1 MTSAHAGA
9 ASPADLESARSS
21 VLADKARQAV
31 AWTAGITIFQDL
43 LQLGVTLTLT
53 RLLPPEAYGKFTFV
67 TTVIGFFTVLSFREI
82 LNYTLQVRSDAET
95 HYQDH
100 FTAGAV
106 IQGVLFLLVNVMAF
120 GLRFVPA
127 YAPAAP
133 LLHVMSLLL
142 PLDLVSEFRVKML
155 ERSLEW
161 RRLRTLHAIGL
172 ALGAALAIT
181 MALTGWGA
189 YALLVPS
196 LTMSLPFAYDLFVV
210 EGWRP
215 TWAWSAARYGPAR
228 RFGLLRIGSGSIVS
242 LSTFSEGL
250 VLTRAIGFADLG
262 VYNRALGLAALVC
275 QRMAS
280 LLLNA
285 LYPVLTRLPVRSA
298 QYRKASA
305 LIMRCLAWT
314 VVPLAVGIGL
324 TAEPVVRLLYGTQW
338 LASVR
343 LVPGALA
350 LGGLLALVSASY
362 TLLLAHQEQ
371 RLCLA
376 ADVARLVGTLPAL
389 AVAVRWGVE
398 AYLAS
403 LILLQI
409 AILATMLLWLQRDE
423 TIARGG
429 VSASL
434 IPSALASAGALAIVV
449 MLGRASGVAIGPIW
463 TGFAAGGAFM
473 ATYLV
478 LLRTFFARLLFDLV
492 CQLPQRNLLL
502 ALLRFPQPA

>member
-1 MTSAHAGA
+1 MSSVHAGA
-9 ASPADLESARSS
+9 AAADVESARSS
-21 VLADKARQAV
+21 ALADKARQAV
-31 AWTAGITIFQDL
+31 AWTAGITIFQDV
-43 LQLGVTLTLT
+43 LQFGVTLTLT

-67 TTVIGFFTVLSFREI
+67 NTVIGFFTVLSFREI
-82 LNYTLQVRSDAET
+82 LNYTLQVRSDSET

-106 IQGVLFLLVNVMAF
+106 IQAVLFLLVNAMAF
-120 GLRFVPA
+120 GLRFIPA

-142 PLDLVSEFRVKML
+142 PLDLISEFRVKML

-161 RRLRTLHAIGL
+161 RRLRTLHAVGL
-172 ALGAALAIT
+172 ALGASLAIV

-210 EGWRP
+210 ERWRP
-215 TWAWSAARYGPAR
+215 TWEWNAERYAPAR
-228 RFGLLRIGSGSIVS
+228 RFGIMRIGSGSIVS

-250 VLTRAIGFADLG
+250 VLTRAIGFAELG
-262 VYNRALGLAALVC
+262 VYNRAIGLAGLVC

-285 LYPVLTRLPVRSA
+285 LYPVLTRLPIRSA

-305 LIMRCLAWT
+305 LVVRCLAWT
-314 VVPLAVGIGL
+314 VIPLAVGIGL

-371 RLCLA
+371 RLCFV
-376 ADVARLVGTLPAL
+376 ADVARLVGTILAL
-389 AVAVRWGVE
+389 GVAVTWGIE
-398 AYLAS
+398 AYLGS
-403 LILLQI
+403 LIVLQVT
-409 AILATMLLWLQRDE
+409 ILCAMLVWLRRDE
-423 TIARGG
+423 AIAASG
-429 VSASL
+429 VSAAL
-434 IPSALASAGALAIVV
+434 LPSAVASAIALGSVV
-449 MLGRASGVAIGPIW
+449 ALGRATGIAIGPVW
-463 TGFAAGGAFM
+463 TGFAAGGTFM
-473 ATYLV
+473 AIYLGV
-478 LLRTFFARLLFDLV
+478 LRALFSRLLFDLV
-492 CQLPQRNLLL
+492 CQLPRRNQ
-502 ALLRFPQPA
+502 LLRLLQYTQPA